1 MDATPAELAEL
12 KNVFK
17 AECEEHIT
25 ALDSLLLKLEQAP
38 ENTLVLQETF
48 RRVHSIKGAARMVG
62 YAGLETVAHSMETML
77 AGARDGRQ
85 HLTPAIIS
93 ALFEGADAMGDLVR
107 TDMGRSETEP
117 RVQSVLERILLLSGD
132 AADAS
137 NPTERSGRQ
146 TTHGE
151 TVPIS
156 GQDVV
161 RISAQKVDSLL
172 AFPGELVRELMGEER
187 EMRELSSLIE
197 SFFDAAEGV
206 RSNIDAQRRQAALER
221 MLSLIVKRREH
232 VRELV
237 SQIGERSLRRSR
249 TLEDLRHGLAGLSM
263 LPFQTILTGMP
274 RLVRDTALEQGKRV
288 ELRVLGADVEI
299 GKSVLDKLM
308 EPIIQLVKNA
318 IAHGIETPERRMA
331 RGKNP
336 VGTVT
341 IAVTTGTAR
350 ATIAVEDDGEGVDF
364 ARIRAAIVSDGLA
377 SEAEAAAM
385 NEAKLL
391 SFLFKPGF
399 STIEG
404 ADNIA
409 GRGVGLD
416 IVAERI
422 NQLRGTYQVDSR
434 SGRSFSFSLTV
445 PVNLLWSSVLG
456 VRAGEYEACLRLG
469 DIREAAILRPSD
481 VVHIDNRLCATVRG
495 EAVPLL
501 PLAFVG
507 GGDPEITFGLDSQV
521 TALIVEYGGRRA
533 AFIVDEL
540 SGVSDVIIKALPK
553 PLGSL
558 PGIAGCTIL
567 ASGKSV
573 CVLDGEFLVQAA
585 HEYNSAGRVRHVQP
599 AVKCSVLVVEDSM
612 TTRTLLRNIM
622 ISAGYDVDTSV
633 DGADAWSKIQQHRYN
648 CIVSDI
654 EMPNMNGWDLCA
666 RVKRNADFGDTPF
679 VLITSLSKD
688 EERQRGLELGADAY
702 LVKGLFNEQELLDT
716 VERLAT

>member
-12 KNVFK
+12 KSVFK
-17 AECEEHIT
+17 AECEEHLT

-62 YAGLETVAHSMETML
+62 YPGLEAVAHSMESML

-85 HLTPAIIS
+85 HVTPAIIS
-93 ALFEGADAMGDLVR
+93 ALFEGADGMGDLVR

-132 AADAS
+132 AGDAGGT
-137 NPTERSGRQ
+137 TERGRQ
-146 TTHGE
+146 TAPGE
-151 TVPIS
+151 SVPVVS
-156 GQDVV
+156 QDVV

-187 EMRELSSLIE
+187 ELRELSMLVE

-206 RSNIDAQRRQAALER
+206 RSNVDAQRRQAALER
-221 MLSLIVKRREH
+221 MLALVVKRREH
-232 VRELV
+232 VRLLM

-299 GKSVLDKLM
+299 GKSVLEKLM
-308 EPIIQLVKNA
+308 EPLIQLVKNS

-350 ATIAVEDDGEGVDF
+350 ATIVVEDDGEGVDL
-364 ARIRAAIVSDGLA
+364 ARIRAAIVDDGLA

-399 STIEG
+399 STSER
-404 ADNIA
+404 ADTIA

-422 NQLRGTYQVDSR
+422 NQLRGTYHVDTR
-434 SGRSFSFSLTV
+434 SGRGFSFSLTV

-521 TALIVEYGGRRA
+521 TALVVEYGGRRA

-540 SGVSDVIIKALPK
+540 SGVSDVIIKSLPK

-567 ASGKSV
+567 SSGRSV

-622 ISAGYDVDTSV
+622 ISAVDRGV
-633 DGADAWSKIQQHRYN
+633 H
-648 CIVSDI
+648 
-654 EMPNMNGWDLCA
+654 
-666 RVKRNADFGDTPF
+666 FG
-679 VLITSLSKD
+679 
-688 EERQRGLELGADAY
+688 RR
-702 LVKGLFNEQELLDT
+702 
-716 VERLAT
+716 R

>member
-12 KNVFK
+12 KSVFK
-17 AECEEHIT
+17 AECEEHLT

-62 YAGLETVAHSMETML
+62 YGGLEGVAHAMESML
-77 AGARDGRQ
+77 AGARDGKQ

-107 TDMGRSETEP
+107 TDMGRSEAEP
-117 RVQSVLERILLLSGD
+117 RVQNALERILLLSGD
-132 AADAS
+132 AGEAGTAV
-137 NPTERSGRQ
+137 ERAR
-146 TTHGE
+146 HAPGE
-151 TVPIS
+151 SAPIQS
-156 GQDVV
+156 QDVV
-161 RISAQKVDSLL
+161 RISSQKVDSLL

-187 EMRELSSLIE
+187 ELRELTNLVE

-206 RSNIDAQRRQAALER
+206 RADVDAQRRQAALER
-221 MLSLIVKRREH
+221 MLALVVKRREH
-232 VRELV
+232 VRTLM
-237 SQIGERSLRRSR
+237 SQIGERGLRRSR

-263 LPFQTILTGMP
+263 LPFQTILSGMP

-288 ELRVLGADVEI
+288 ELKVIGSDVEI
-299 GKSVLDKLM
+299 GKSVLDRLM

-341 IAVTTGTAR
+341 ITVTTGTAR
-350 ATIAVEDDGEGVDF
+350 ATIAVEDDGEGVDL
-364 ARIRAAIVSDGLA
+364 AQIRGAIVGENLA

-399 STIEG
+399 STSER

-416 IVAERI
+416 IVAERV
-422 NQLRGTYQVDSR
+422 NQLRGTYHVDTR
-434 SGRSFSFSLTV
+434 SGRGFTFSLTV

-469 DIREAAILRPSD
+469 DIREAIILRPSE

-501 PLAFVG
+501 PLSFIG
-507 GGDPEITFGLDSQV
+507 GGDAEVTFGLDSQL
-521 TALIVEYGGRRA
+521 TALIIEYGERRA

-540 SGVSDVIIKALPK
+540 SGISDVIIKSLPK
-553 PLGSL
+553 PIGTL

-622 ISAGYDVDTSV
+622 ISAGYDVETSV

-666 RVKRNADFGDTPF
+666 RVKRDGTFADTPF

-716 VERLAT
+716 VERLVT